1 MDASPKLLERIDMR
15 QGEIKGRGIPIIR
28 DSQIP
33 VKRVLEMVVDGETR
47 EAILDRHPSLEPE
60 DIQASL
66 LYAYHAVEEGGLVSK
81 WFREVA
87 AKRPRR
93 RPTPEELEAKSREL
107 REIIERA
114 EQTHKKY
121 YCPTPD
127 DCQCREDDIEVML
140 EQSGRGRRV
149 IS

>member
-1 MDASPKLLERIDMR
+1 MDASPKLLERIDLR
-15 QGEIKGRGIPIIR
+15 RGELAGMSIPIIR

-33 VKRVLEMVVDGETR
+33 VERILEMIVDGETR
-47 EAILDRHPSLEPE
+47 ETILERHPSLQPE

-66 LYAYHAVEEGGLVSK
+66 LYAYHSVAEHKRVSK
-81 WFREVA
+81 WSREVGS
-87 AKRPRR
+87 KQRRR
-93 RPTPEELEAKSREL
+93 RPTPEELEAKTREL

-149 IS
+149 IP